1 MKTRSAK
8 QGAKGPDGRTTEA
21 FGVRP
26 VVSSEHLAAGRS
38 PALSEI
44 EYGLIVASHAFSR
57 WMSRG
62 MAAAGMPGMHP
73 TEVMI
78 LHTVRHRDRPKR
90 FADICLVLGMEDMH
104 VVTYAVRKLEKAG
117 LVEVGR
123 QGKEKLVG
131 ATKAGVE
138 ICAKYAALREQLLVA
153 GVTAAGYGE
162 SDLSQIAAVLRALS
176 GHYEQAAR
184 AAATLA

>member
-1 MKTRSAK
+1 MKFGGDAEGSKAAQADAPARRS
-8 QGAKGPDGRTTEA
+8 
-21 FGVRP
+21 RP
-26 VVSSEHLAAGRS
+26 VVSSEHLAAGGS

-44 EYGLIVASHAFSR
+44 EYGLIVAHHAFSR

-62 MAAAGMPGMHP
+62 MAAAGVSGMQP

-104 VVTYAVRKLEKAG
+104 VVTYAVRKLERAG

-123 QGKEKLVG
+123 QGKEKLVS
-131 ATKAGVE
+131 ATRAGVE
-138 ICAKYAALREQLLVA
+138 VCARYAELREQLLVT
-153 GVTAAGYGE
+153 GTTSAGYE
-162 SDLSQIAAVLRALS
+162 EQNLSEIAAVLRALS
-176 GHYEQAAR
+176 GYYDQAAR
-184 AAATLA
+184 SAAALA

>member
-1 MKTRSAK
+1 MRFRGEGRGDEAA
-8 QGAKGPDGRTTEA
+8 GAAVGAGRM
-21 FGVRP
+21 RP
-26 VVSSEHLAAGRS
+26 VVSSEHLAAGGS
-38 PALSEI
+38 PALSEV
-44 EYGLIVASHAFSR
+44 EYGLIVAGHAFSR

-62 MAAAGMPGMHP
+62 MAAAGVPAMQP

-123 QGKEKLVG
+123 QGKEKLVS

-138 ICAKYAALREQLLVA
+138 ACARYAELREQLLVT
-153 GVTAAGYGE
+153 GTASAGYGE
-162 SDLSQIAAVLRALS
+162 KSLSEIAAVLRALS
-176 GHYEQAAR
+176 GDYEQAAR
-184 AAATLA
+184 AAAALA

>member
-1 MKTRSAK
+1 MKFRGEGQEDKAATKGGSA
-8 QGAKGPDGRTTEA
+8 GRA
-21 FGVRP
+21 RP
-26 VVSSEHLAAGRS
+26 VVSSEHLAAGAS

-44 EYGLIVASHAFSR
+44 EYGLIVAQHAFSR

-62 MAAAGMPGMHP
+62 MAAAGIPGMQP

-104 VVTYAVRKLEKAG
+104 VVTYAVRKLERAG
-117 LVEVGR
+117 LVEVGKH
-123 QGKEKLVG
+123 GKEKLVS

-138 ICAKYAALREQLLVA
+138 ACARYAELREQLLVT
-153 GVTAAGYGE
+153 GTTAAGYE
-162 SDLSQIAAVLRALS
+162 EKSLSEIAAVLRALS
-176 GHYEQAAR
+176 GYYDQAAR
-184 AAATLA
+184 AAAALA